1 MKVVPLKEEDLK
13 PLSEKTDRYT
23 FNELKNLSTKR
34 FVRIFVLKEEKE
46 ILGYSLC
53 WVFNEEAELHWI
65 EIFPPHRGKG
75 LGKLLLKETLN
86 YLSGE
91 GVKKVFL
98 EVEEN
103 NQRALNLYRAFGFKE
118 NGRRKNYYP
127 SGRDAILGVLNL

>member
-13 PLSEKTDRYT
+13 PLSEKTDRYS
-23 FNELKNLSTKR
+23 FKELKNLSTKR
-34 FVRIFVLKEEKE
+34 FVRIFVLKEEEE

-53 WVFNEEAELHWI
+53 WVFDEEAELHWI
-65 EIFPPHRGKG
+65 EIFPPYRGKG

-86 YLSGE
+86 YLSAE

-98 EVEEN
+98 EVEED

-127 SGRDAILGVLNL
+127 LNKDAIVGFFYL